1 MGTAERRA
9 VVEAVHWFRGSRT
22 ARSPRTSSFR
32 KPASQSSKCTAVCL
46 KGLYEPHVPLRRCLG
61 LSDKL
66 GRSILKMPEPLVGL
80 RNLWRGLPSTPC
92 CYLSCSPSRTRPRVE
107 VSAAETTEGI
117 QTAIRF
123 ISTAT
128 WNSTIY
134 DQPRR
139 GIYDRTPLEAFVRFE
154 SDPKTRP

>member
-46 KGLYEPHVPLRRCLG
+46 KGLYEPDVPLRPCLG

-66 GRSILKMPEPLVGL
+66 GRSKAWPKRNIWFIQPFQTDSGTL
-80 RNLWRGLPSTPC
+80 RRLTGWFSEGTGPGRPC
-92 CYLSCSPSRTRPRVE
+92 GTA
-107 VSAAETTEGI
+107 AAEPMYC
-117 QTAIRF
+117 F
-123 ISTAT
+123 HHSAT
-128 WNSTIY
+128 FSSAH
-134 DQPRR
+134 PLFFRK
-139 GIYDRTPLEAFVRFE
+139 GKTPLN
-154 SDPKTRP
+154 